1 MTGPT
6 YFTIRHF
13 RKERR
18 TGAELCPVVASGNRY
33 WRRPGNVPANV
44 FFPVSNKI
52 PRNLCEKL
60 APVSFSFLKCRITL
74 FEDCVCQLC
83 HIVSNIFSHCH
94 ADVLV
99 KLSLPNRFF
108 RMVICRVY

>member
-18 TGAELCPVVASGNRY
+18 TGAELCPVVASGIVT
-33 WRRPGNVPANV
+33 GDVPAYV
-44 FFPVSNKI
+44 FFLSLVKFPEIFAK
-52 PRNLCEKL
+52 KL
-60 APVSFSFLKCRITL
+60 APVSFSFLKCRMTL

-94 ADVLV
+94 PDVLV

>member
-1 MTGPT
+1 M
-6 YFTIRHF
+6 
-13 RKERR
+13 
-18 TGAELCPVVASGNRY
+18 CPVVASGIVT
-33 WRRPGNVPANV
+33 GDVPANV
-44 FFPVSNKI
+44 FFLSLVKFPEIFAK
-52 PRNLCEKL
+52 KL
-60 APVSFSFLKCRITL
+60 APVSFSFLKCRMTL

-94 ADVLV
+94 PDVLV

>member
-18 TGAELCPVVASGNRY
+18 TGAELCPVVASGIVT
-33 WRRPGNVPANV
+33 GDVPANV
-44 FFPVSNKI
+44 FFPVSNKL